1 MKPVTYCR
9 VAATIF
15 ALAAIGHVYRLIEP
29 FSIQI
34 GSHSVSQG
42 ASWAIF
48 LMAAALSVLGF
59 RAKG

>member
-1 MKPVTYCR
+1 MYCK

-15 ALAAIGHVYRLIEP
+15 ALVGIAHAYRLIDP

-34 GSHSVSQG
+34 GSHSVTEAASG
-42 ASWAIF
+42 AAV
-48 LMAAALSVLGF
+48 LLAAALSVLGF

>member
-1 MKPVTYCR
+1 MKPVKYCK

-15 ALAAIGHVYRLIEP
+15 ALIAIGHAYRLVDP

-34 GSHSVSQG
+34 GSHSVSEA
-42 ASWAIF
+42 ASWVV
-48 LMAAALSVLGF
+48 LVLAAAFSALGF